1 MYRIFVAEDDD
12 VIASLLCEKLGKWG
26 YETRMVSDFSRVSD
40 EALAFDPH
48 LVLLDIKLPYYNGFH
63 WCAKIRAVSAVPI
76 IFLSSASDNMNIIMA
91 MNMGGDDFIAK
102 PFDMDV
108 LIAKIQAILR
118 RTYDLS
124 HGTHD
129 PEHRGLVLHGD
140 DQTASYEGK
149 KIELT
154 RNEYKILSVL
164 FGSAGKIVSRDEL
177 MQKLWQTNEFIDDN
191 TLTVNMTRLRR
202 KLEQAGL
209 SDYIITK
216 KGSGYMV

>member
-1 MYRIFVAEDDD
+1 MR
-12 VIASLLCEKLGKWG
+12 
-26 YETRMVSDFSRVSD
+26 
-40 EALAFDPH
+40 
-48 LVLLDIKLPYYNGFH
+48 
-63 WCAKIRAVSAVPI
+63 
-76 IFLSSASDNMNIIMA
+76 
-91 MNMGGDDFIAK
+91 
-102 PFDMDV
+102 
-108 LIAKIQAILR
+108 
-118 RTYDLS
+118 
-124 HGTHD
+124 
-129 PEHRGLVLHGD
+129 
-140 DQTASYEGK
+140 YEGK

-164 FGSAGKIVSRDEL
+164 VGSAGKIVSRDEL